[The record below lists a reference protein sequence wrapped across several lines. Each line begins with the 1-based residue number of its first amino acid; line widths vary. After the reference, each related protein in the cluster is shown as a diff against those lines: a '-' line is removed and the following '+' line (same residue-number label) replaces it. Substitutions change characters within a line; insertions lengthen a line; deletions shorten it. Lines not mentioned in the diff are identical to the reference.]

1 MIKFA
6 IVEDHTGRRVVS
18 QFVKDYFDFKSFL
31 HRSNQYNWLPRNAFD
46 NYLVKKF
53 SRKEVIIEKLPS
65 QDDFALEIQQ
75 ALNNYGFNGVLTFE
89 TQGIS
94 R

>member
-1 MIKFA
+1 MIKFS

-31 HRSNQYNWLPRNAFD
+31 HRSNQYNWLPRDAFD

-53 SRKEVIIEKLPS
+53 SRKEIIIEKLPG
-65 QDDFALEIQQ
+65 QDDFALEIQN
-75 ALNNYGFNGVLTFE
+75 ALNHYGFNGVLTFE
-89 TQGIS
+89 TQALS
-94 R
+94 K